1 MAKVGLTQDQKSHSI
16 FDTENF
22 KLKKD
27 EKARIVILDEEFDV
41 EFVHWVDDFGYAIC
55 AGDYNLL
62 MKEGADS
69 QHCKFCANANPD
81 GAIKSARRKFVT
93 LIVIYRTNS
102 KGQVLTPITVDVNPW
117 VFGDD
122 KFNDLLGK
130 KEAWGD
136 LKDHDL
142 MIECLGEQYQ
152 KMRIDVM
159 PEAVWKTDKD
169 TAALVAAS
177 FKDAKAMY
185 GKDLR
190 MLLGRDIS
198 DPDKLAEVIGNA
210 TGNGPVPSYADAGGI
225 NQMFSDSPAL
235 STTPVSQV
243 DFASLLDDSPVAPV
257 ETAPSVSKTAS
268 ETSGTSTDPL
278 ASEPST
284 GADPVVDFD
293 SLLND

>member
-62 MKEGADS
+62 LKEGADT

-169 TAALVAAS
+169 TAAFVAAA
-177 FKDAKAMY
+177 FKDAKSMY

-190 MLLGRDIS
+190 MLLGRDVS
-198 DPDKLAEVIGNA
+198 DPEKLAEVIGNA
-210 TGNGPVPSYADAGGI
+210 TGQGTVPAYADAGSI
-225 NQMFSDSPAL
+225 NQMFSDGPAVA
-235 STTPVSQV
+235 SIPVAEV
-243 DFASLLDDSPVAPV
+243 DFASMLDDSPAAPV
-257 ETAPSVSKTAS
+257 ETAPPVSKTPPEVAS
-268 ETSGTSTDPL
+268 ASSDPL
-278 ASEPST
+278 ASAAPADSAEPL
-284 GADPVVDFD
+284 DFD
-293 SLLND
+293 ALLND